1 MKPTRSSAIAE
12 ARARAPSWNDLRER
26 RLMHATWSRFQQ
38 GDNVPGENR
47 WLSPRRVAVA
57 GAALALVAAVVVVA
71 RWQTPEPTATPTA
84 VVASERTVAFN
95 DGSQATLVGEAG
107 IRTVMDRAER
117 VEVVQR
123 VGKVSYKVRPDRKRE
138 FVVRAGDVSVVVLG
152 TRFSV
157 ELGESLAEV
166 RVLEG
171 KVRVVDKRRTTELVA
186 GETLNLQAFHAQGAS
201 EEAAEEEANS
211 EKTTVEPQ
219 AREAARS
226 AEKPAALSAQEL
238 LAQADEAR
246 AAQNWN
252 EAVQLLRTLLA
263 RYPATGNKS
272 NVLFMLARAE
282 RNRGSHAEAA
292 LVFGKCA
299 AQGGTL
305 ASEALAEE
313 AASWLKAGQRDRA
326 VRAAERYV
334 KRYPNGPH
342 AEKMQRLVE

>member
-1 MKPTRSSAIAE
+1 
-12 ARARAPSWNDLRER
+12 
-26 RLMHATWSRFQQ
+26 MHATWSRFEQ
-38 GDNVPGENR
+38 GENEGAKASWISR
-47 WLSPRRVAVA
+47 RRVAVA
-57 GAALALVAAVVVVA
+57 GATLAIAAAVVVVA
-71 RWQTPEPTATPTA
+71 RWQTAEPAPAPTAT
-84 VVASERTVAFN
+84 VVRERTVGFN
-95 DGSQATLVGEAG
+95 DGSEATLVGEAG
-107 IRTVMDRAER
+107 IRTVMDRSER

-138 FVVRAGDVSVVVLG
+138 FVVRAGDVSVIVLG
-152 TRFSV
+152 TQFSV

-166 RVLEG
+166 RVIEG
-171 KVRVVDKRRTTELVA
+171 KVRVLDKRRTTELVA
-186 GETLNLQAFHAQGAS
+186 GETLNLQAFHAQ
-201 EEAAEEEANS
+201 EAAEKPAEDESDS
-211 EKTTVEPQ
+211 EKTAGEQKSP
-219 AREAARS
+219 EAARS
-226 AEKPAALSAQEL
+226 AEKPAALTAQEL

-246 AAQNWN
+246 AAQDWS
-252 EAVQLLRTLLA
+252 EAVRLLRTLLA

-313 AASWLKAGQRDRA
+313 AASWLKARQRDRA

-334 KRYPNGPH
+334 KRYPTGPH
-342 AEKMQRLVE
+342 ANKMQHLIE

>member
-1 MKPTRSSAIAE
+1 MKPSRSSAIAQ
-12 ARARAPSWNDLRER
+12 ARARAPSWDDLRER
-26 RLMHATWSRFQQ
+26 RQMHATWSRFHH
-38 GDNVPGENR
+38 GEQEIEKAS
-47 WLSPRRVAVA
+47 WISPRRVAMA
-57 GAALALVAAVVVVA
+57 GAALAMVATIVIVV
-71 RWQTPEPTATPTA
+71 RWQTAERAPAQA
-84 VVASERTVAFN
+84 AASHRERTVAFT
-95 DGSQATLVGEAG
+95 DGSQATLVGDAG
-107 IRTVMDRAER
+107 IRTVMDRSER

-123 VGKVSYKVRPDRKRE
+123 VGKVSYKVQPHRKRE

-152 TRFSV
+152 TQFSV

-166 RVLEG
+166 RVIEG

-186 GETLNLQAFHAQGAS
+186 GETLNLQAFHAQQAS
-201 EEAAEEEANS
+201 EEPEEPSDSDKATLER
-211 EKTTVEPQ
+211 EPN
-219 AREAARS
+219 ETPRS

-246 AAQNWN
+246 ATQNWN
-252 EAVQLLRTLLA
+252 EAVRLLRLLLA

-313 AASWLKAGQRDRA
+313 AASWLKAGQHDRA

-342 AEKMQRLVE
+342 AKKMQNVIE

>member
-1 MKPTRSSAIAE
+1 MKPSRSSAIAE
-12 ARARAPSWNDLRER
+12 ARAKQPSWDDLRER
-26 RLMHATWSRFQQ
+26 RSMHATWARFQRSE
-38 GDNVPGENR
+38 GESADAR
-47 WLSPRRVAVA
+47 WVTPRRMAIA
-57 GAALALVAAVVVVA
+57 FGALALVASVVVVA
-71 RWQTPEPTATPTA
+71 RWQMVEPAPA
-84 VVASERTVAFN
+84 PAAALPRERTVAFA

-107 IRTVMDRAER
+107 IRTVMDKSER

-123 VGKVSYKVRPDRKRE
+123 VGKVSYKVRPNRKRD
-138 FVVRAGDVSVVVLG
+138 FVVRAGDVSVMVVG
-152 TRFSV
+152 TQFSV

-166 RVLEG
+166 RVSEG
-171 KVRVVDKRRTTELVA
+171 KVRVVDNRRTTELTA
-186 GETLNLQAFHAQGAS
+186 GETLNLQAFHARTAADDSADESTEKSPAES
-201 EEAAEEEANS
+201 ES
-211 EKTTVEPQ
+211 QKT
-219 AREAARS
+219 ARA
-226 AEKPAALSAQEL
+226 AEKPAPTAQEL
-238 LAQADEAR
+238 LEQADEAR

-252 EAVQLLRTLLA
+252 EAVRLLRTLLA
-263 RYPATGNKS
+263 RHPATGNKS

-292 LVFGKCA
+292 QIFGKCA

-342 AEKMQRLVE
+342 AKKMQNVIE

>member
-26 RLMHATWSRFQQ
+26 RLMHATWSRFRQ
-38 GDNVPGENR
+38 GDDVPAKTR
-47 WLSPRRVAVA
+47 WTSPRRVAVA

-71 RWQTPEPTATPTA
+71 RWQTADPAGAPGATMPR
-84 VVASERTVAFN
+84 ERTVAFN
-95 DGSQATLVGEAG
+95 DGSQATLAGEAG

-123 VGKVSYKVRPDRKRE
+123 VGKVSYEVRPDRKRE

-166 RVLEG
+166 RVIEG

-186 GETLNLQAFHAQGAS
+186 GETLNLQAFHAQ
-201 EEAAEEEANS
+201 EATEKPAEEEP
-211 EKTTVEPQ
+211 EKTAVEPQ
-219 AREAARS
+219 AR
-226 AEKPAALSAQEL
+226 AEKPATLTAQEL

-252 EAVQLLRTLLA
+252 EAVRLLRTLLA

-334 KRYPNGPH
+334 KRYPSGPH

>member
-1 MKPTRSSAIAE
+1 MKPNRSSAIAE
-12 ARARAPSWNDLRER
+12 ARAKQPSWDDLRER
-26 RLMHATWSRFQQ
+26 RSMHATWSRFQNAE
-38 GDNVPGENR
+38 NVAAHTR
-47 WLSPRRVAVA
+47 LFSPRR
-57 GAALALVAAVVVVA
+57 AAIAFGTLALVASVVVVA
-71 RWQTPEPTATPTA
+71 RWQMVEPAPAPAA
-84 VVASERTVAFN
+84 VLPRERTVAFA

-107 IRTVMDRAER
+107 IRTVMDKSER

-123 VGKVSYKVRPDRKRE
+123 VGKVSYKVRPNRERE
-138 FVVRAGDVSVVVLG
+138 FVVRAGDVSVMVVG
-152 TRFSV
+152 TQFSV

-166 RVLEG
+166 RVIEG
-171 KVRVVDKRRTTELVA
+171 KVRVADNRRTTELTA
-186 GETLNLQAFHAQGAS
+186 GETLNLQAFHART
-201 EEAAEEEANS
+201 AAGDTAVES
-211 EKTTVEPQ
+211 TEKPPAESDPQ
-219 AREAARS
+219 KTARS
-226 AEKPAALSAQEL
+226 AEKPAAPSAQEL

-252 EAVQLLRTLLA
+252 EAVRLLRTLLA
-263 RYPATGNKS
+263 RHPAAGNKS

-292 LVFGKCA
+292 QIFGKCA

-342 AEKMQRLVE
+342 AKKMQNVIE

>member
-1 MKPTRSSAIAE
+1 MKPSRSSAIAE

-38 GDNVPGENR
+38 EENEPAKNR
-47 WLSPRRVAVA
+47 WTSPRRVAVA

-71 RWQTPEPTATPTA
+71 RWQTAAPAGAPAATMPR
-84 VVASERTVAFN
+84 ERTVAFS

-123 VGKVSYKVRPDRKRE
+123 VGKVSYQVRRDRKRE

-166 RVLEG
+166 RVIEG
-171 KVRVVDKRRTTELVA
+171 KVRVLDKRRTTELVA
-186 GETLNLQAFHAQGAS
+186 GETLNLQAFHAQGATEKPG
-201 EEAAEEEANS
+201 EEAS
-211 EKTTVEPQ
+211 EKTAVEPQ

-226 AEKPAALSAQEL
+226 AEKPAALTAQEL

-252 EAVQLLRTLLA
+252 EAVRLLRTLLA

-292 LVFGKCA
+292 QVFGKCA

-334 KRYPNGPH
+334 KRYPKGPQ
-342 AEKMQRLVE
+342 AEKMQNLIE